1 MIALDTNAI
10 IRMLIEDDKIQ
21 ADRVKRSIR
30 KAQKNSEQIL
40 ILTEV
45 LIETVWVLESV
56 YKCLKSEII
65 DYLEMLNSIPLFLIP
80 ENLPMRGIFAQYL
93 KGADFADLV
102 VVYQAKNK
110 QARNIL
116 SFDKKLQKRFPGFVV
131 EKI

>member
-21 ADRVKRSIR
+21 ADRVKRAIR

-110 QARNIL
+110 KARNIL

>member
-21 ADRVKRSIR
+21 ADRVKRAIR

>member
-80 ENLPMRGIFAQYL
+80 EHLPMRGIFAQYL

>member
-10 IRMLIEDDKIQ
+10 IRMLVEDDKIQ
-21 ADRVKRSIR
+21 ANSVKRAIR
-30 KAQKNSEQIL
+30 KAQKNNEQIL

-110 QARNIL
+110 QARHIL